1 MNNDYELAR
10 QQDIVPWSDLA
21 WEAHDYLVF
30 RDGFPVTLGHLLFV
44 PKSLESA
51 CLLKCFEA
59 ALAHGDSMVQNQLC
73 EAYNVGINCGKAAGQ
88 TVRYPHVHLI
98 PRRYGDTP
106 DPVGGVRNVVAG
118 QGNYHTDG
126 YKIPR

>member
-1 MNNDYELAR
+1 MSNDFDTA
-10 QQDIVPWSDLA
+10 QQQGIVPWQDLA
-21 WEAHDYLVF
+21 WQERDILVF
-30 RDGFPVTLGHLLFV
+30 RDGFPVTNGHLLFV
-44 PKSLESA
+44 PMNNNQDNIVS
-51 CLLKCFEA
+51 CMRR
-59 ALAHGDSMVQNQLC
+59 ALAAGDDMVSKGLC

-106 DPVGGVRNVVAG
+106 DPVGGVRNVVSG
-118 QGNYHTDG
+118 QGNYHTDS

>member
-1 MNNDYELAR
+1 MRNDYEQA
-10 QQDIVPWSDLA
+10 QDQGTVPWTDLA
-21 WEAHDYLVF
+21 WETPDVLVF

-44 PKSLESA
+44 PKRLERD
-51 CLLKCFEA
+51 CLMKCFEA
-59 ALAHGDSMVQNQLC
+59 AVDHGDGMVRNQLC
-73 EAYNVGINCGKAAGQ
+73 EAYNVGINQGKAAGQ

-106 DPVGGVRNVVAG
+106 DPVGGVRHVVSG
-118 QGNYHTDG
+118 QGNYHTDI